1 MTTLFVRHQVKDFT
15 AWRQAYLDAAP
26 LQKRAGVLAE
36 SVYQAEDDP
45 NDVTVTH
52 EFTSFAEAKALV
64 GSAELR
70 ETMDKAGVVG
80 TPTIW
85 FAHKA

>member
-1 MTTLFVRHQVKDFT
+1 MTTLFIRHQVKDFT
-15 AWRQAYLDAAP
+15 AWRQAYRDAAP
-26 LQKRAGVLAE
+26 LQKHAGVLAE
-36 SVYQAEDDP
+36 SAYQAEDDP

-52 EFTSFAEAKALV
+52 EFTSLAQAKALV

-70 ETMDKAGVVG
+70 EAMDKAGVIG

>member
-1 MTTLFVRHQVKDFT
+1 MQRRSD
-15 AWRQAYLDAAP
+15 
-26 LQKRAGVLAE
+26 VLAE

-52 EFTSFAEAKALV
+52 EFTSLAEAKALV
-64 GSAELR
+64 GSAELGQ
-70 ETMDKAGVVG
+70 TLDKAGVIG